1 MKLNKET
8 AIAIR
13 ASLESKDLLGIA
25 QIYKEKGLSFTR
37 FIWDAYHS
45 IGHSVT
51 RDIIA
56 SHNKDVVV
64 IGGYLTNVND
74 SHIETM
80 LKRAFSDC
88 KF

>member
-1 MKLNKET
+1 MRLNRET
-8 AIAIR
+8 AVAIR
-13 ASLESKDLLGIA
+13 KCLESKDLLGIA
-25 QIYKEKGLSFTR
+25 HMYKEKGLSFTR

-45 IGHSVT
+45 IGYSVT
-51 RDIIA
+51 CNIIA
-56 SHNKDVVV
+56 SHNKGVIV

-80 LKRAFSDC
+80 LKRALSDC